1 METVGF
7 QKGDTDLKSS
17 KMVLVCVTGQHDCD
31 RLIRTGRKI
40 ADELALPLRVLC
52 VQPASAGFEGNGEE
66 LEYLRQTARD
76 AQAEM
81 TVYFNDDASLMAVG
95 VAKKLGVK
103 HIVTGMAEAT
113 VNGFVEIIHKFLPHV
128 PISMVAKDG
137 KIHNICPAREDEQTA
152 KTLVMQSEP

>member
-1 METVGF
+1 M
-7 QKGDTDLKSS
+7 KSS
-17 KMVLVCVTGQHDCD
+17 KTVLVCVTGQRDCD

-52 VQPASAGFEGNGEE
+52 VEPASAGFEGNCEE

-81 TVYFNDDASLMAVG
+81 TVYFNDDAALMAVS

-103 HIVTGMAEAT
+103 HIVTGMAEAP
-113 VNGFVEIIHKFLPHV
+113 VNGFVEMIHKFLPRM

-137 KIHNICPAREDEQTA
+137 KIHNICPAKEDEQTA
-152 KTLVMQSEP
+152 KTLVAGSL